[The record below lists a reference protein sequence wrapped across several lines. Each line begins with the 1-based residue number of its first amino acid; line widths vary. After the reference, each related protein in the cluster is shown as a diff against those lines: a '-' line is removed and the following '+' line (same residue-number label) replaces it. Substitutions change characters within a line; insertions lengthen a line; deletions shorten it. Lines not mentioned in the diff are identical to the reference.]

1 MSDRNSLKARVS
13 ATQHLSLDEKT
24 AFHATID
31 RLEGDGLVEFDQKLL
46 QYEQTEVDFEK
57 MAAPKRAEFVRE
69 FRQNLHKED
78 LRRLHEQE
86 VASHEED
93 MTEAE
98 NLLSEL

>member
-1 MSDRNSLKARVS
+1 MVDRNSLKARVS
-13 ATQHLSLDEKT
+13 ATQHLSPNEKA

-31 RLEGDGLVEFDQKLL
+31 RLGGEALADFDQKLIH
-46 QYEQTEVDFEK
+46 YEQTEVDFET
-57 MAAPKRAEFVRE
+57 MAKPKRAEFVRE

-78 LRRLHEQE
+78 LRRLHDQE
-86 VASHEED
+86 AALHEED